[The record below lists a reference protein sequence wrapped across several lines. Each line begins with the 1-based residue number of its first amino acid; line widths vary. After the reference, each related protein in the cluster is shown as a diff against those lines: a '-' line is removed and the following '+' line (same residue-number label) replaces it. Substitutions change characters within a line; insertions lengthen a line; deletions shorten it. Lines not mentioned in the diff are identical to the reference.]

1 MLRHRR
7 AMESSLE
14 EAFMRRILTH
24 RWLAI
29 AAAGAI
35 ALAACSSG
43 ATPSPEPSEAP
54 ASGAPS
60 EAPSPTPT
68 EMPGTKEFKVGFTSI
83 GFSSTPFLAAL
94 DSLRDQGYTIDTP
107 ELAESELVTAG
118 TAAGD
123 FAFGSGANN
132 SVMNAISQGANLKV
146 NVARVANEWTLY
158 ARNDITE
165 CAGLAGRKL
174 AIHSE
179 GAVST
184 AMVKNYIEEN
194 CPGTEPEYVVIPGSE
209 NRLAAL
215 LADQIDASPLELGD
229 SLVVD
234 NEASDR
240 FSLLASFAEDL
251 PSLQTTS
258 VYVSG
263 DFAEENPGTVY
274 AVVKAVIEQ
283 FRLVADDPAYL
294 AEIAVKYA
302 PDSVDAAT
310 VDEIAQKYVDLKMFP
325 VNGGLNDDNLT
336 YTAEFFGPDGTGSV
350 DRVLELDEFSDLSF
364 LKEVLNELGVQ

>member
-1 MLRHRR
+1 M
-7 AMESSLE
+7 
-14 EAFMRRILTH
+14 
-24 RWLAI
+24 
-29 AAAGAI
+29 
-35 ALAACSSG
+35 
-43 ATPSPEPSEAP
+43 
-54 ASGAPS
+54 
-60 EAPSPTPT
+60 
-68 EMPGTKEFKVGFTSI
+68 
-83 GFSSTPFLAAL
+83 
-94 DSLRDQGYTIDTP
+94 
-107 ELAESELVTAG
+107 
-118 TAAGD
+118 
-123 FAFGSGANN
+123 
-132 SVMNAISQGANLKV
+132 
-146 NVARVANEWTLY
+146 
-158 ARNDITE
+158 
-165 CAGLAGRKL
+165 
-174 AIHSE
+174 
-179 GAVST
+179 
-184 AMVKNYIEEN
+184 
-194 CPGTEPEYVVIPGSE
+194 
-209 NRLAAL
+209 

-258 VYVSG
+258 VYVNG

-274 AVVKAVIEQ
+274 AVVKAIVEQ
-283 FRLVADDPAYL
+283 FREIDGNPEYL
-294 AEIAVKYA
+294 AGIAVEYA